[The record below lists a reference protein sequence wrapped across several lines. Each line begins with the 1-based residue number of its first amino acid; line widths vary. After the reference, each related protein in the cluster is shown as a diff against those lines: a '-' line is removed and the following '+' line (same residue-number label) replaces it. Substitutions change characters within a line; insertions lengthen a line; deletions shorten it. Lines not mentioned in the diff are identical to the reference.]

1 MFQSECNSC
10 IQDYYT
16 LLENYFVQKYLNEIK
31 QVFSEKEL
39 RIFYEKE
46 EKIIKRQF
54 SKTGII
60 KKESSTMKKRKI
72 IKLSKQKKAMRLPT
86 FPLDQQYHWHER
98 A

>member
-39 RIFYEKE
+39 RIFYEME
-46 EKIIKRQF
+46 EKATKRQV
-54 SKTGII
+54 SKIGII
-60 KKESSTMKKRKI
+60 KNESSKMKKRKI
-72 IKLSKQKKAMRLPT
+72 TKLFK
-86 FPLDQQYHWHER
+86 
-98 A
+98 